1 MRILGDFA
9 GSLCSVC
16 VLLWGSSALAQDAAT
31 AGALFDKGV
40 ADMQAGVFETA
51 CPAIEESQK
60 LDPHPGTLF
69 TAAECQAKWGKL
81 ATAVAHYQD
90 YVGVVSRLPDD
101 QQARHHARVE
111 TANAQIA
118 KLKPS
123 VPLLTLSLPATA
135 PAGTAVSRDG
145 VQLQGAALGLA
156 LPVDP
161 GEHVI
166 VTRAPGGQDST
177 ISISLAPG
185 QSKQLELTVTAA
197 PLAAPVAPP
206 AAPEAGTNSESALPH
221 PTHTGEQVRSKTPAY
236 IIGGIGVA
244 GIVVGGVTGFMVLGK
259 KSTVSSQ
266 CTDHLCSPAGVNAAN
281 SGKTLGL
288 VSDIGF
294 GVGIAGL
301 ATSAILLL
309 TQPKAES
316 SAQVP
321 RWQPLLAGTPGGA
334 WAGVG
339 KRF

>member
-1 MRILGDFA
+1 MMRTLGGLSACLCGA
-9 GSLCSVC
+9 G
-16 VLLWGSSALAQDAAT
+16 VLVWGSSAFAQDAAA

-40 ADMQAGVFETA
+40 ADMQAGHFDTA
-51 CPAIEESQK
+51 CPAIEESQQ

-90 YVGVVSRLPDD
+90 YVGVVSRLSAD
-101 QQARHHARVE
+101 QQTRHHARVV
-111 TANAQIA
+111 TATAQIT

-123 VPLLTLSLPATA
+123 VPQLTLVLPANA
-135 PAGTAVSRDG
+135 PTGTTVSRDG

-166 VTRAPGGQDST
+166 LTRAPGGEDTSVSV
-177 ISISLAPG
+177 SIAAG
-185 QSKQLELTVTAA
+185 QSKRVELEVKAVV
-197 PLAAPVAPP
+197 AAPVAAPATPSEP
-206 AAPEAGTNSESALPH
+206 AASPPSSAAEP
-221 PTHTGEQVRSKTPAY
+221 QRSSKTPAY
-236 IIGGIGVA
+236 VIGGIGIAGIAVGSVA
-244 GIVVGGVTGFMVLGK
+244 GILVFSK

-266 CTDHLCSPAGVNAAN
+266 CQDHTCDDAGVSAAN
-281 SGKTLGL
+281 SGKTLAL

-309 TQPKAES
+309 TQPKTEA
-316 SAQVP
+316 SAQAHPP

-334 WAGVG
+334 WAGIG
-339 KRF
+339 RHF